1 MICLAGLL
9 IAAAANSPAAGS
21 QNRVQVQVLRGRI
34 EAATAQ
40 APQAAAAETGLF
52 VTEDGLRQTV
62 TGDEYT
68 MGQLHDRRLAG
79 RLWELHG
86 TPGPGGRFVV
96 DKLFTIKD
104 RQRFRV
110 TYFCVVYNIRTHA
123 PGRCMCCQ
131 DETELEEAPEKP

>member
-1 MICLAGLL
+1 MICLAGVL
-9 IAAAANSPAAGS
+9 IAAAANSPAAA
-21 QNRVQVQVLRGRI
+21 QIQVQVLRGRI
-34 EAATAQ
+34 EAAAAQ
-40 APQAAAAETGLF
+40 APQPAETGLF
-52 VTEDGLRQTV
+52 VTEGGLRHTV

-110 TYFCVVYNIRTHA
+110 TYFCVVCNIRTHA

-131 DETELEEAPEKP
+131 DETELEELPEKP